1 MKIKISFI
9 LIIVFW
15 LFTSN
20 GISQTFS
27 FVPTHTHL
35 VGQPE
40 TDIAFEIPIVNLANE
55 NISVCVVR
63 RGNMLPGE
71 WSSSFCFD
79 ESCFPPFIDSIATT
93 PDFQSSPIAPGESV
107 DFSIHVFPDTTVG
120 MGHVQIVAKNMK
132 NLSDSILVDL
142 TASNELTS
150 INDDASEVKLFGV
163 YQNYPNPFNPE
174 TVINFY
180 LDNDADITL
189 AIFDALGNSVQ
200 SVLEERCNAGMHSVN
215 FNGTSLASGVYFY
228 RITAKYSDNNI
239 KSYTKKMILEK

>member
-1 MKIKISFI
+1 MKIKIDFI
-9 LIIVFW
+9 LIIVFC

-27 FVPTHTHL
+27 FVPAHTHL

-40 TDIAFEIPIVNLANE
+40 TDIAFEIPIVNLSHE

-63 RGNMLPGE
+63 RGNILPGE

-93 PDFQSSPIAPGESV
+93 PDFQSSPIAPGTSV
-107 DFSIHVFPDTTVG
+107 DFSIHVFSDTTAG
-120 MGHVQIVAKNMK
+120 MGYIQIVAKNMK
-132 NLSDSILVDL
+132 NLSDSILINL

-150 INDDASEVKLFGV
+150 TKDDETAAKQFGV

-180 LDNDADITL
+180 LDNEADITL
-189 AIFDALGNSVQ
+189 AIFDVLGNRVQ
-200 SVLEERCNAGMHSVN
+200 SVMKERRNAGMHSVN
-215 FNGTSLASGVYFY
+215 FNGSTLASGAYFY
-228 RITAKYSDNNI
+228 RITAKYSDDNI